1 MKLNEKQVGRY
12 PVYEISEFDPAKN
25 GWNEIYDFCDFLRN
39 VKHRNFSIAWGPAAS
54 HAIQGSAQVEKYIE
68 GFWAGVQLFWRD
80 IEEYEKQIEEKK
92 AKKKK
97 RKKRKKKSE

>member
-1 MKLNEKQVGRY
+1 MKINEKHAGRY
-12 PVYEISEFDPAKN
+12 VVYEIKEFDPVNN
-25 GWNEIYDFCDFLRN
+25 GWDEIYDFCSFLRG
-39 VKHRNFSIAWGPAAS
+39 VKHRSFSIEWAPAAS
-54 HAIQGSAQVEKYIE
+54 HSFQSEAQVEKYIE

-92 AKKKK
+92 SKKKK